1 MDPSNSRRSFL
12 HNVAF
17 GSLAAIAVDSW
28 TEAGDAAP
36 DASVLGDSGVATSE
50 RPKKLWKPVSDR
62 KIRVGIAGYGVCQFG
77 FEDRPNVPGVAPG
90 GHGGS
95 HGHLMNEFV
104 TAIFEDRKPQV
115 DLTTALNLTVPGI
128 VAHQSAINGGETRKI
143 PVFA

>member
-50 RPKKLWKPVSDR
+50 RPTKVWQPVSDR
-62 KIRVGIAGYGVCQFG
+62 KIRVGIAG
-77 FEDRPNVPGVAPG
+77 
-90 GHGGS
+90 
-95 HGHLMNEFV
+95 
-104 TAIFEDRKPQV
+104 TACASS
-115 DLTTALNLTVPGI
+115 ALKTVPMCPGLHPEATAVRTGI
-128 VAHQSAINGGETRKI
+128 
-143 PVFA
+143 